1 MDTLVKDLKLAFGM
15 LRRSPGFTATAIAAL
30 ALGIGANTAIFSVVN
45 TVLLKPLPYPQP
57 DRMVQLM
64 NATPHLDWPGASV
77 PKYNVWRAQTQVLED
92 VAAYD
97 VGGPG
102 INLSGGDRPEQL
114 RGIHVSY
121 EFFPLFGAQPAL
133 GRTFSA
139 AEDRPG
145 GGNVVVLS
153 NGLWQRRFGGTP
165 DVIGKGITL
174 GDEPYTIIGVLARG
188 FSFNPP
194 PDIYLPFQADP
205 NSAQQAHYFAVAAR
219 LKPGIS
225 LGAAQAALKLG
236 AEEFRRRFP
245 NAIGPKG
252 SFSFTVE
259 PLQEIMV
266 REVRRALLVLL
277 GAVGFVLLIA
287 CANVANLLLIR
298 ATGRA
303 REIAIRVALGAS
315 RWRIVRQ
322 LLTESVLLSL
332 LGGAAGLALGV
343 AGVRGLLA
351 LNPGDIPRIG
361 ESGASVSLDW
371 RVLGFT
377 LGLALLTGIIFGL
390 FPALHALRT
399 DVNSNLKESG
409 ARSGTGARQSKTRSL
424 LVIVEMALAIVLLIG
439 AGLLL
444 RTFAAL
450 HSVNP
455 GFDPHHILTMDTSLT
470 GGHYDQTAVTSEMAR
485 RTIERMEALPGVEAA
500 AATSYLPLAGGF
512 GMDFSIAGRPANDP
526 QSQGGAGWA
535 YVSPSFFEVFKVPI
549 NRGRGFTPRD
559 GAGAPGVV
567 IINEAMA
574 RRYWARES
582 PLGQRITIG
591 GDMGPD
597 FAEPPREIIGVVGD
611 ARDSA
616 LNQDPMNEMFVP
628 LAQVRDGVM
637 ALNNRITPL
646 SWVVRTKM
654 APLSLAEPVQRVF
667 HEVADLPVGHV
678 QTMDQVVAQSTARD
692 QFNTVL
698 LSIFATVAFL
708 LASLGLYGLI
718 AYTVEQRTL
727 EFGIRLALGADAPSM
742 YKMIVGQAMKLAVA
756 GIVIGVA
763 AAYGLTRLMATLLFE
778 VKPADPIVFIS
789 VAAFLG
795 VVALLASYVPAR
807 RAMRVDPAV
816 TLRYE

>member
-1 MDTLVKDLKLAFGM
+1 METIVKDLKLAMGM
-15 LRRSPGFTATAIAAL
+15 LRRSPGFTATAIWAL

-57 DRMVQLM
+57 DRIVLLM
-64 NATPHLDWPGASV
+64 NSTPQGNFSGASV

-92 VAAYD
+92 VAAFD
-97 VGGPG
+97 EGGPG
-102 INLSGGDRPEQL
+102 INMSGVDRPEQL

-121 EFFPLFGAQPAL
+121 EFFSLFGATPAL

-153 NGLWQRRFGGTP
+153 YGLWQRCFGGTP

-174 GDEPYTIIGVLARG
+174 GGEPYTVIGVLARG
-188 FSFNPP
+188 FSYDPP

-205 NSAQQAHYFAVAAR
+205 NSVQQAHYFNAAAR

-236 AEEFRRRFP
+236 GEEFRRKFP
-245 NAIGPKG
+245 NAIGPKN
-252 SFSFTVE
+252 SFTVE
-259 PLQEIMV
+259 PLQETMV
-266 REVRRALLVLL
+266 GDVRRALYIFL

-287 CANVANLLLIR
+287 CANVANLLLVR

-315 RWRIVRQ
+315 RGRLVRQ

-332 LGGAAGLALGV
+332 LGGAVGTALGV

-361 ESGASVSLDW
+361 ESGTSVTLDW
-371 RVLGFT
+371 RVLGFA

-409 ARSGTGARQSKTRSL
+409 ARSGSGARQGKTRSL
-424 LVIVEMALAIVLLIG
+424 LVIAEMALAIVLLIG
-439 AGLLL
+439 AGLLI

-450 HSVNP
+450 NSVNP
-455 GFDPHHILTMDTSLT
+455 GFDPHHVLTMNTALT
-470 GGHYDQTAVTSEMAR
+470 GSHFNKTAAVAEMAR
-485 RTIERMEALPGVEAA
+485 RTIERMETLPGVEVA
-500 AATSYLPLAGGF
+500 AATSYLPMEGGL
-512 GMDFSIAGRPANDP
+512 GLGFSIQGRPANDP

-535 YVSPSFFEVFKVPI
+535 YVSPSFFSVFKIPI
-549 NRGRGFTPRD
+549 KRGRGFTLRD
-559 GAGAPGVV
+559 DAGAPGVV
-567 IINEAMA
+567 IINEALA
-574 RRYWARES
+574 RRYWARQN

-591 GDMGPD
+591 AGMGPD
-597 FAEPPREIIGVVGD
+597 FAEPPRKIIGVVGD
-611 ARDSA
+611 ARVLG
-616 LNQDPMNEMFVP
+616 LNQDPPDQMFVP
-628 LAQVRDGVM
+628 IAQVRDGVM
-637 ALNNRITPL
+637 ALNNTFMPL
-646 SWVVRTKM
+646 CWVVRTKM
-654 APLSLAEPVQRVF
+654 APLSQAAPVQRVF
-667 HEVADLPVGHV
+667 RETADLPVGHI
-678 QTMDQVVAQSTARD
+678 QSMDQVVVQSTARN

-698 LSIFATVAFL
+698 LSIFASVALL

-718 AYTVEQRTL
+718 AYSVEQRTL
-727 EFGIRLALGADAPSM
+727 EFGIRVALGADASSM
-742 YKMIVGQAMKLAVA
+742 YKMIVGHALKLTVA
-756 GIVIGVA
+756 GIFIGVA
-763 AAYGLTRLMATLLFE
+763 AAYGLTRLMITMLFA
-778 VKPADPIVFIS
+778 VKPTDPVVFIS
-789 VAAFLG
+789 VATLLG
-795 VVALLASYVPAR
+795 AVALLASYVPAR
-807 RAMRVDPAV
+807 RAVRVDPAV